1 MQKRGHLRQVFL
13 DLHYLTSLFFVLY
26 FLLTTF
32 MKLTKYLINTKRKL
46 EAAADAKEAVDVQ
59 TENLLTK
66 KSK

>member
-1 MQKRGHLRQVFL
+1 
-13 DLHYLTSLFFVLY
+13 
-26 FLLTTF
+26 